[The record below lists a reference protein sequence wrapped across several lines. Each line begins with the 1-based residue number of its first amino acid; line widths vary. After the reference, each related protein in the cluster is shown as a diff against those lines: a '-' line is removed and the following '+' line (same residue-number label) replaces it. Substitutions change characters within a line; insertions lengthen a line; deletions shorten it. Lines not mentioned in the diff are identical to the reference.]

1 MFNMAHAFTVSL
13 RRNGGAYK
21 DAPVILTVGE
31 DEYAPELTDGSIGWL
46 ARENVSVRLVPKY
59 LYATRKYF
67 GTGAYRM
74 LADFKADVVLMV
86 DSDIVIGQ
94 PFDELVESI
103 AATGEFGALIEFGTP
118 FYFENSPTWEQLYEH
133 VGLGE
138 PKKIH
143 QYTGWGLMGQAIEH
157 QFCPPWFNFG
167 VVIAPRDIMLRIGR
181 VFCPLVD
188 RINELEESMYRS
200 QLALSLAVVALNI
213 PYRVLPLRYNFPY
226 EDAVEADNPA
236 EVENAAI
243 LHYARQTEQFNKW
256 TDFRD
261 MDRLYAAIRREGQTG
276 ILAKICAVLESIYP
290 TLVDEQRGLD
300 DRPFRLG
307 KEWAGLGDPT
317 KQPAAAAVESDD
329 EVLVSAGE
337 DE

>member
-1 MFNMAHAFTVSL
+1 VPYASL
-13 RRNGGAYK
+13 LPTGRSLEDYEASLVARAVQARDLGFRALKLEVCVNGPYSHNGLNASDDAIVAIVAACRRA
-21 DAPVILTVGE
+21 VG
-31 DEYAPELTDGSIGWL
+31 
-46 ARENVSVRLVPKY
+46 
-59 LYATRKYF
+59 
-67 GTGAYRM
+67 
-74 LADFKADVVLMV
+74 ADVVLMV

-167 VVIAPRDIMLRIGR
+167 VVIAPRDVMLRIGR

-317 KQPAAAAVESDD
+317 KQPAAAEVESDD

-337 DE
+337 DK

>member
-1 MFNMAHAFTVSL
+1 
-13 RRNGGAYK
+13 
-21 DAPVILTVGE
+21 
-31 DEYAPELTDGSIGWL
+31 
-46 ARENVSVRLVPKY
+46 
-59 LYATRKYF
+59 
-67 GTGAYRM
+67 
-74 LADFKADVVLMV
+74 
-86 DSDIVIGQ
+86 
-94 PFDELVESI
+94 
-103 AATGEFGALIEFGTP
+103 LIHE
-118 FYFENSPTWEQLYEH
+118 
-133 VGLGE
+133 
-138 PKKIH
+138 
-143 QYTGWGLMGQAIEH
+143 YTGWGLMGQDVKH
-157 QFCPPWFNFG
+157 RYCPPWFNFG
-167 VVIAPRDIMLRIGR
+167 VVIAPREVMERIGR
-181 VFCPLVD
+181 VYLPLIE
-188 RINELEESMYRS
+188 RIEEIEESMYRP
-200 QLALSLAVVALNI
+200 QLALSLAVVALGI

-256 TDFRD
+256 TDFQD
-261 MDRLYAAIRREGQTG
+261 MESLYAAIRRDGHTG

-317 KQPAAAAVESDD
+317 KQTAADTVESDD